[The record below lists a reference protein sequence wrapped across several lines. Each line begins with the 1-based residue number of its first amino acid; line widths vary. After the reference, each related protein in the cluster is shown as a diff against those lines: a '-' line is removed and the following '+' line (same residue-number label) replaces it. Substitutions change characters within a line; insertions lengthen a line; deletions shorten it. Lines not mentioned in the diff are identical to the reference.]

1 MHRKNNIYFKF
12 KLTFEFHV
20 KEKDE
25 GSFLIVSD
33 KEVKRQTKYCMS
45 VLNGAVYNII
55 YTGTFVC
62 KG

>member
-20 KEKDE
+20 KEKDG

-33 KEVKRQTKYCMS
+33 KGVKRQTKYCMS

-62 KG
+62 TR

>member
-1 MHRKNNIYFKF
+1 M
-12 KLTFEFHV
+12 

-45 VLNGAVYNII
+45 ALNGAVYNII

>member
-20 KEKDE
+20 KEKDG

-33 KEVKRQTKYCMS
+33 KGVKRQT
-45 VLNGAVYNII
+45 
-55 YTGTFVC
+55 
-62 KG
+62 

>member
-1 MHRKNNIYFKF
+1 M
-12 KLTFEFHV
+12 
-20 KEKDE
+20 KEKDG

-33 KEVKRQTKYCMS
+33 KGVKRQTKYCMS